1 MAEGGLK
8 GSRSAEG
15 LHEKDKPGKLSS
27 DLLNKFKSDPALT
40 CLQPLPVGHGLL
52 SAQSFTSSSEEMS
65 TSQGNIKLAQTSVI
79 IKVPDNSRDPLSPS
93 SGDEDILSDDETGTT
108 KDKKKRKSRWKWSPL
123 KRMKKIFRRKKSPT
137 RVKSCE
143 EIPAEHYKPTFGVS
157 SLEDDASLRN
167 RTKSEPSLAEAKT
180 KSPQAV
186 VELHE
191 RRNTFD
197 NPVQTVQSKPMNRP
211 SGELIKTLETEGKSQ
226 ESISKVPFMSSDKIA
241 SQVDS
246 TGLGWKIIS
255 SDSGTEAAVSFEKL
269 PSASSLEGLQVARDR
284 IKVAPK
290 HRRPPSRALSNK
302 SSKNMKGNPLK
313 PHRQSKTDPQ
323 EFSSKSSTVTESIE
337 GKGNSENSDVINVTI
352 SEDTEIK
359 NELGRDEIVAELKAN
374 GTEIL
379 NKALQSSTVLEK
391 KEENN
396 LISPGDVSKAE
407 DIIETKGIQ
416 EQETTVGSIEASI
429 RIGEDNEDKSFNRNE
444 KDTTIQSKESV
455 KTQKKVSEPREEVP
469 QKYFT
474 SKETSRPFLD
484 LNKGSKSLYNFEKDS
499 AIQSKENQKTQKKES
514 DLREEVPPKN
524 FAGKEIS
531 RPFLDL
537 NMRSKSLKNFKKTE
551 PSEESPVKSPLHRGF
566 SLNSI
571 KQNGEKSPDLKLEK
585 LEKNRKQG
593 KNVIEQSKS
602 LVVKNS
608 SQISQACKV
617 QSLAFVPA
625 SPSKA
630 FDADKVPHEKEKA
643 SNQPAWIALANR
655 RSKRL
660 SQLLNDTQD
669 NQVSLEMKK
678 ESASAVILQPNNQG
692 DTSDPSDKKKP
703 KLPTKPERLTKKT
716 ASNDV
721 TNETEKRKALN
732 QSPSGG
738 RDLPR
743 DKCVVCGRTVFQ
755 MEKCNFDSSVLH
767 RQCIKCSV
775 CKRLLTIGNFV
786 IAESK
791 VYCKP
796 HGQVVSV
803 SL

>member
-65 TSQGNIKLAQTSVI
+65 TSQGNIKLAQTSAV

-197 NPVQTVQSKPMNRP
+197 NPVQTEQSKPMNRP

-359 NELGRDEIVAELKAN
+359 NEPGRDEIVAELKAN

-379 NKALQSSTVLEK
+379 NKALRSSTVLEK

-514 DLREEVPPKN
+514 DLREEVPQKN

-551 PSEESPVKSPLHRGF
+551 QTEESPVKSPLQRGF

-571 KQNGEKSPDLKLEK
+571 KQNGEKSDLKLEK

-602 LVVKNS
+602 LVVKNL

-630 FDADKVPHEKEKA
+630 FDADKVPQEKEKA

-660 SQLLNDTQD
+660 SQLLNDTRD

>member
-1 MAEGGLK
+1 M
-8 GSRSAEG
+8 
-15 LHEKDKPGKLSS
+15 
-27 DLLNKFKSDPALT
+27 
-40 CLQPLPVGHGLL
+40 C
-52 SAQSFTSSSEEMS
+52 
-65 TSQGNIKLAQTSVI
+65 
-79 IKVPDNSRDPLSPS
+79 SPC
-93 SGDEDILSDDETGTT
+93 DC
-108 KDKKKRKSRWKWSPL
+108 
-123 KRMKKIFRRKKSPT
+123 F
-137 RVKSCE
+137 
-143 EIPAEHYKPTFGVS
+143 YF
-157 SLEDDASLRN
+157 
-167 RTKSEPSLAEAKT
+167 
-180 KSPQAV
+180 
-186 VELHE
+186 
-191 RRNTFD
+191 
-197 NPVQTVQSKPMNRP
+197 
-211 SGELIKTLETEGKSQ
+211 
-226 ESISKVPFMSSDKIA
+226 IA
-241 SQVDS
+241 
-246 TGLGWKIIS
+246 
-255 SDSGTEAAVSFEKL
+255 AAVSFEKL

-359 NELGRDEIVAELKAN
+359 NEPGRDEIVAELKAN

-514 DLREEVPPKN
+514 DLREEVPQKN

-551 PSEESPVKSPLHRGF
+551 PSEESPVKSPLQRGF

-669 NQVSLEMKK
+669 NQVSDYVNI
-678 ESASAVILQPNNQG
+678 APNVRFCRFYFL
-692 DTSDPSDKKKP
+692 S
-703 KLPTKPERLTKKT
+703 
-716 ASNDV
+716 
-721 TNETEKRKALN
+721 
-732 QSPSGG
+732 
-738 RDLPR
+738 
-743 DKCVVCGRTVFQ
+743 
-755 MEKCNFDSSVLH
+755 
-767 RQCIKCSV
+767 
-775 CKRLLTIGNFV
+775 
-786 IAESK
+786 
-791 VYCKP
+791 
-796 HGQVVSV
+796 
-803 SL
+803 

>member
-65 TSQGNIKLAQTSVI
+65 TSQGNIKLAQTSVV

-197 NPVQTVQSKPMNRP
+197 NPVQTEQSKPMNRP

-359 NELGRDEIVAELKAN
+359 NEPGRDEIVAELKAN

-379 NKALQSSTVLEK
+379 NKALRSSTVLEK

-514 DLREEVPPKN
+514 DLREEVPQKN

-551 PSEESPVKSPLHRGF
+551 QTEESPVKSPLQRGF

-571 KQNGEKSPDLKLEK
+571 KQNGEKSDLKLEK

-602 LVVKNS
+602 LVVKNL

-660 SQLLNDTQD
+660 SQLLNDTRD

>member
-1 MAEGGLK
+1 M
-8 GSRSAEG
+8 
-15 LHEKDKPGKLSS
+15 
-27 DLLNKFKSDPALT
+27 
-40 CLQPLPVGHGLL
+40 C
-52 SAQSFTSSSEEMS
+52 
-65 TSQGNIKLAQTSVI
+65 
-79 IKVPDNSRDPLSPS
+79 SPC
-93 SGDEDILSDDETGTT
+93 DC
-108 KDKKKRKSRWKWSPL
+108 
-123 KRMKKIFRRKKSPT
+123 F
-137 RVKSCE
+137 
-143 EIPAEHYKPTFGVS
+143 YF
-157 SLEDDASLRN
+157 
-167 RTKSEPSLAEAKT
+167 
-180 KSPQAV
+180 
-186 VELHE
+186 
-191 RRNTFD
+191 
-197 NPVQTVQSKPMNRP
+197 
-211 SGELIKTLETEGKSQ
+211 
-226 ESISKVPFMSSDKIA
+226 IA
-241 SQVDS
+241 
-246 TGLGWKIIS
+246 
-255 SDSGTEAAVSFEKL
+255 AAVSFEKL

-359 NELGRDEIVAELKAN
+359 NEPGRDEIVAELKAN

-379 NKALQSSTVLEK
+379 NKALRSSTVLEK

-455 KTQKKVSEPREEVP
+455 KTQEKVSEPREEVP

-484 LNKGSKSLYNFEKDS
+484 LYKGSKSLYNFEKDS

-514 DLREEVPPKN
+514 DLREEVPQKN

-551 PSEESPVKSPLHRGF
+551 PSEESPVKSPLQRGF

-602 LVVKNS
+602 LVVKNL

-660 SQLLNDTQD
+660 SQLLNDTRD
-669 NQVSLEMKK
+669 NQVSDY
-678 ESASAVILQPNNQG
+678 VNIVPNVRFCRFYFL
-692 DTSDPSDKKKP
+692 S
-703 KLPTKPERLTKKT
+703 
-716 ASNDV
+716 
-721 TNETEKRKALN
+721 
-732 QSPSGG
+732 
-738 RDLPR
+738 
-743 DKCVVCGRTVFQ
+743 
-755 MEKCNFDSSVLH
+755 
-767 RQCIKCSV
+767 
-775 CKRLLTIGNFV
+775 
-786 IAESK
+786 
-791 VYCKP
+791 
-796 HGQVVSV
+796 
-803 SL
+803 

>member
-65 TSQGNIKLAQTSVI
+65 TSQGNIKLAQTSAV

-197 NPVQTVQSKPMNRP
+197 NPVQTEQSKPMNRP

-359 NELGRDEIVAELKAN
+359 NEPGRDEIVAELKAN

-379 NKALQSSTVLEK
+379 NKALRSSTVLEK

-514 DLREEVPPKN
+514 DLREEVPQKN

-551 PSEESPVKSPLHRGF
+551 QTEESPVKSPLQRGF

-571 KQNGEKSPDLKLEK
+571 KQNGEKSDLKLEK

-602 LVVKNS
+602 LVVKNL

>member
-1 MAEGGLK
+1 M
-8 GSRSAEG
+8 
-15 LHEKDKPGKLSS
+15 
-27 DLLNKFKSDPALT
+27 
-40 CLQPLPVGHGLL
+40 C
-52 SAQSFTSSSEEMS
+52 
-65 TSQGNIKLAQTSVI
+65 
-79 IKVPDNSRDPLSPS
+79 SPCNC
-93 SGDEDILSDDETGTT
+93 
-108 KDKKKRKSRWKWSPL
+108 
-123 KRMKKIFRRKKSPT
+123 F
-137 RVKSCE
+137 
-143 EIPAEHYKPTFGVS
+143 YF
-157 SLEDDASLRN
+157 
-167 RTKSEPSLAEAKT
+167 
-180 KSPQAV
+180 
-186 VELHE
+186 
-191 RRNTFD
+191 
-197 NPVQTVQSKPMNRP
+197 
-211 SGELIKTLETEGKSQ
+211 
-226 ESISKVPFMSSDKIA
+226 IA
-241 SQVDS
+241 
-246 TGLGWKIIS
+246 
-255 SDSGTEAAVSFEKL
+255 AAVSFEKL

-337 GKGNSENSDVINVTI
+337 GKGNSESSDVINVTI

-359 NELGRDEIVAELKAN
+359 NEPGRDEIVAELKAN

-484 LNKGSKSLYNFEKDS
+484 LNKGSKSLYDFEKDS

-514 DLREEVPPKN
+514 DLREEVPQKN

-551 PSEESPVKSPLHRGF
+551 QSEESPVKSPLQRGF

-571 KQNGEKSPDLKLEK
+571 KQNGEKSRDLKLEK

-669 NQVSLEMKK
+669 NQVSDYVNI
-678 ESASAVILQPNNQG
+678 APNVRFCRFYFL
-692 DTSDPSDKKKP
+692 S
-703 KLPTKPERLTKKT
+703 
-716 ASNDV
+716 
-721 TNETEKRKALN
+721 
-732 QSPSGG
+732 
-738 RDLPR
+738 
-743 DKCVVCGRTVFQ
+743 
-755 MEKCNFDSSVLH
+755 
-767 RQCIKCSV
+767 
-775 CKRLLTIGNFV
+775 
-786 IAESK
+786 
-791 VYCKP
+791 
-796 HGQVVSV
+796 
-803 SL
+803 

>member
-65 TSQGNIKLAQTSVI
+65 TSQGNIKLAQTSAV

-197 NPVQTVQSKPMNRP
+197 NPVQTEQSKPMNRP

-359 NELGRDEIVAELKAN
+359 NEPGRDEIVAELKAN

-379 NKALQSSTVLEK
+379 NKALRSSTVLEK

-474 SKETSRPFLD
+474 SIETSRPFLD

-514 DLREEVPPKN
+514 DLREEVPQKN

-551 PSEESPVKSPLHRGF
+551 QTEESPVKSPLQRGF

-571 KQNGEKSPDLKLEK
+571 KQNGEKSDLKLEK

-602 LVVKNS
+602 LVVKNL

-660 SQLLNDTQD
+660 SQLLNDTRD
-669 NQVSLEMKK
+669 NQMSLEMKK